1 MHHYIIKRIGY
12 LLLTLVIAS
21 MFTFVVVNA
30 IPGEPAEILTKHIF
44 VGLEEAAPPE
54 MVAEISERYDLNRP
68 LMEQYLAWVG
78 GMLHGDLGYSF
89 LFNKP
94 VTRLLKNALPP
105 TLMLA
110 AAAVA
115 LSLLIGLPLGICSAL
130 RQGRIS
136 DWIIRLASIFSVSM
150 PSFWVA
156 VMLILVFSI
165 WLDITPVAGY
175 GGIEFLVLPA
185 FALAIHSAA
194 SITRIMRT
202 SLLETMEKPFI
213 TFARAKGLP
222 TRRVIAD
229 HAFRNAL
236 LPVLTVVGMSFG
248 SLLAGTVV
256 IETIFSW
263 PGLGSLL
270 LKAISAR
277 DAVLIES
284 TIMVIVFMFLIV
296 NFVIDLLYH
305 VIDPRITYE

>member
-1 MHHYIIKRIGY
+1 MHHYIIKRTGY

-78 GMLHGDLGYSF
+78 GMLHGDLGHSF
-89 LFNKP
+89 IFDKS
-94 VTRLLKNALPP
+94 VTRLLNNALPP

-110 AAAVA
+110 ATAVV
-115 LSLLIGLPLGICSAL
+115 LSLLIGLPLGIISAL
-130 RQGRIS
+130 RQGRFS

-156 VMLILVFSI
+156 VMLVLVFSI

>member
-110 AAAVA
+110 ATAVV
-115 LSLLIGLPLGICSAL
+115 LSLAIGLPLGIISAL